1 MGTQRRSVR
10 RTYYKDMER
19 KSSLVRGVC
28 SSLALL
34 LLLADTCAA
43 GDFSI
48 REGLLLARRN
58 DPIYLAARAKFDAA
72 LARRSQARS
81 YLLPQLMLKGT
92 ATETDRR
99 YETLDTIL
107 RDPVTN
113 SLYDGYTATVTLTQ
127 ALYRRAN
134 FLGMSQANAALQQA
148 QEEALAAEQDLLL
161 RLVQSWLQTIAT
173 EDIQTHAE
181 SRRIAARREW
191 DQLAKASDI
200 DLASAPAVAEARAKF
215 EQAAAERIAMAS
227 EREAKLS
234 ELEEIVGPLPGA
246 EFPTLS
252 FAYVP
257 PPPTA
262 STLEQWLQLA
272 DADSPTI
279 NAARA
284 ALLAAQAEVRRQRA
298 GHEPT
303 LDLVGNYSFNRQDEG
318 NFPGQSGYEILQNSI
333 AIEFSIPIYQ
343 GGLQSAKV
351 REALAVKSQAEQE
364 LHGAMRSARAMT
376 RTAWFAW
383 QAGAARQVAGIQSVH
398 AAALALRAATIGLAE
413 EVNFDL
419 EVLDAREEMLDV
431 WSKAQQARYDMI
443 VESLKLKAVCGALR
457 DEDLFA
463 LDGHRVARATEIQY
477 LTEMRR

>member
-1 MGTQRRSVR
+1 MGRSVR

-19 KSSLVRGVC
+19 KFSFAGRVTT
-28 SSLALL
+28 SLALL

-48 REGLLLARRN
+48 REALLLARRN
-58 DPIYLAARAKFDAA
+58 DPIYLAARAKFEAA
-72 LARRSQARS
+72 EARRSQARS
-81 YLLPQLMLKGT
+81 YLFPQLMVKGT
-92 ATETDRR
+92 ATQTDRR

-107 RDPVTN
+107 RDPITY

-127 ALYRRAN
+127 GLYRRAN
-134 FLGMSQANAALQQA
+134 FLGISQANAALRQA
-148 QEEALAAEQDLLL
+148 QEEVLAAEQDLLL
-161 RLVQSWLQTIAT
+161 RLAQSWLQTIAT
-173 EDIQTHAE
+173 EDIQTHAD
-181 SRRIAARREW
+181 SRRDAARRQW
-191 DQLAKASDI
+191 DQLTRASTI
-200 DLASAPAVAEARAKF
+200 DLAAAPAVAEARAKF

-234 ELEEIVGPLPGA
+234 ELEQIVGPLPGA

-252 FAYVP
+252 FTYVP
-257 PPPTA
+257 PPPSA
-262 STLEQWLQLA
+262 RTLEQWLEIA
-272 DADSPTI
+272 DADNPTV

-284 ALLAAQAEVRRQRA
+284 ALMAAHSEVRRQRA

-318 NFPGQSGYEILQNSI
+318 NFPGQSGYEIFQNSI
-333 AIEFSIPIYQ
+333 GIEFNIPIYQ

-364 LHGAMRSARAMT
+364 LHGAMRSARAMI
-376 RTAWFAW
+376 RTAWFGW
-383 QAGAARQVAGIQSVH
+383 QAGEARQAAGNASVRAAAMALH
-398 AAALALRAATIGLAE
+398 AATVGLAE

-419 EVLDAREEMLDV
+419 EVLEAREQMLEA

-443 VESLKLKAVCGALR
+443 LESLKLKAACGVLR
-457 DEDLFA
+457 DEDLFD
-463 LDGHRVARATEIQY
+463 LDGQRVPRAREIQY